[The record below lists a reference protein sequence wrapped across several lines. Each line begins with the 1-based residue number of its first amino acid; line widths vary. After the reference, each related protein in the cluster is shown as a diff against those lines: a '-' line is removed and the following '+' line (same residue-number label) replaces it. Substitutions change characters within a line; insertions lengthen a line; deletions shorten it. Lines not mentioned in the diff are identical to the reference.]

1 MPSLDRIVASLL
13 GHRVKIWTRYIE
25 SPEVGVLI
33 FFNMK
38 PPYLTLIRD
47 DNGKYHIYNWKEIV
61 KIDCL
66 DEIKL

>member
-38 PPYLTLIRD
+38 PPYLLLLKSD
-47 DNGKYHIYNWKEIV
+47 DGKYHVYNWKEVV
-61 KIDCL
+61 KVDCL
-66 DEIKL
+66 DEIKI